1 MMVSYGAAFEQLT
14 DQAVT
19 EMHIIGCNIIVKR
32 HGVHERLPQQFESDE
47 AVVVWLNR
55 LLERSSQLPIV
66 TSSPLREFSVDLS
79 SNGRFQRVR
88 VHVVLPPLSPVPT
101 VTIAK
106 QAIGG
111 LTLDDMVNN
120 STLTFDA
127 ADFLTSI
134 AKSRVNVLI
143 AGGGGAGKTTLMTA
157 LLEQVPEYE
166 ILGIIEELPELAV
179 SHPNTISLYNRPV
192 PSPNRVLP
200 AEQLTGALLEYAEQL
215 FKGGSTAI
223 EIADPGHFLL
233 WLGHRAIEAPG
244 TLGAEPVSLSRLVR
258 EAMRMRLDR
267 LALGEVRGPEAMDLL
282 VAMNTGTVGL
292 GTIHANSA
300 LDAVRKIQTLAA
312 VGGFDPGWVLTLVA
326 QAINIVVFM
335 RQPEVGLFGVEE
347 ILEITGRVVS
357 DTTLTTQV
365 LFERK
370 GSDLVRAAMPSPVL
384 SARLRVGKY

>member
-1 MMVSYGAAFEQLT
+1 MLASFGAAFEQLA

-19 EMHIIGCNIIVKR
+19 EMHIIGCNIVVKR
-32 HGVHERLPQQFESDE
+32 HGVNEWLPQQFENDE
-47 AVVVWLNR
+47 AVVLWLNR
-55 LLERSSQLPIV
+55 LLERSSQHPIV

-79 SNGRFQRVR
+79 NNGQSQRVR

-106 QAIGG
+106 QAVGG
-111 LTLDDMVNN
+111 LALDNMVSNG
-120 STLTFDA
+120 TLTFDA
-127 ADFLTSI
+127 ADFLTSV
-134 AKSRVNVLI
+134 ARSRVNVLI

-157 LLEQVPEYE
+157 LLGQVPEYE

-179 SHPNTISLYNRPV
+179 SHPNTVSLYNRPI
-192 PSPNRVLP
+192 PSPNRALP
-200 AEQLTGALLEYAEQL
+200 PEQLTGALLEYAEEL
-215 FKGGSTAI
+215 FKGNAAPGT
-223 EIADPGHFLL
+223 ADPSHFLR